1 MENEKP
7 VSLYMLFQATK
18 TQENSLFNILRL
30 WVTTAI
36 SCKVHEITL
45 EKYLLKL
52 RGTMKT

>member
-7 VSLYMLFQATK
+7 VSIYMLFQATK